1 MTTQLEDLVK
11 PENLRHA
18 REQLTRV
25 GGELE
30 NVDRRVRALIQER
43 PIPTL
48 LGAAFV
54 GLLIGRLVA
63 ATR

>member
-1 MTTQLEDLVK
+1 MTTQLQDLVK
-11 PENLRHA
+11 PENLRQA
-18 REQLTRV
+18 REKLTRV

-30 NVDRRVRALIQER
+30 HVDRRVRALIQER
-43 PIPTL
+43 PVATL
-48 LGAAFV
+48 LGAACV